1 MLQVLDSHGEMLGI
15 ESLQKFVRETSV
27 LPLREMKQGILDGVA
42 AWPRRFSY

>member
-27 LPLREMKQGILDGVA
+27 LPLRQMKQGILDGVA